1 MRKEF
6 RSLISLDEARSI
18 VLSHAPRSHVVAVP
32 LSQARGAVLAEKG
45 ISSVD
50 VPGFHRASMD
60 GFAVYAKDTFNARE
74 DMPVALKLKGTIP
87 MGMPSDVHVAE
98 GEAVEVST
106 GSMMPPGANAVVM
119 IEYSQSEGDLVQIRR
134 AVHPGENV
142 QLAGSDISFGE
153 TVLFP
158 GTRLAVREIG
168 VLAALGRETVRVR
181 CLKAG
186 VASTG
191 NELVAPGTPLG
202 PGQIYDINAYAVAA
216 AVQECGATAITY
228 GILPDCREE
237 MSKTMQKM
245 AYECDIVLVSG
256 STSAGAGDM
265 VYQVLD
271 EIGETIFHGV
281 NLKPGKPTIFGM
293 IDETPCLG
301 LPGYPVSALTVFELL
316 AAPAI
321 CNALGLRRQ
330 GHHAKGKLA
339 SHIRSEGRRQMMAVG
354 ISGDL
359 IYPVDKGSGS
369 ITTLA
374 WADGVIEIP
383 SDVEY
388 LEKGEVV
395 DVRLFGEQN
404 VPDLII
410 AGENTM
416 LMERMVENHPLR
428 VKLMN
433 TGSARGCIFL
443 EDGIAD
449 MVCVSGAP
457 ALSKGITTIMS
468 YSRELGMISKD
479 SSALQNIE
487 EKRIVGWH
495 KDSMMRLRLENALLA
510 MGITNPT
517 YSRYAKTHSSV
528 AAAVAMGMADLGF
541 VERDAAKQAGL
552 CFLSLAQDDIH
563 FLISSGRP
571 EKPRL
576 ISFISSL
583 QRALAGR

>member
-1 MRKEF
+1 MGREF

-32 LSQARGAVLAEKG
+32 LSQSRGAVLAEKVV
-45 ISSVD
+45 STVD

-60 GFAVYAKDTFNARE
+60 GFAVNAKDTFNARE

-87 MGMPSDVHVAE
+87 MGMPAEVDVAE

-119 IEYSQSEGDLVQIRR
+119 IEYSQSEGGLVQIHR

-153 TVLFP
+153 MVLFP
-158 GTRLAVREIG
+158 GTRLAAREMG

-181 CLKAG
+181 RLKAG
-186 VASTG
+186 IASTG
-191 NELVAPGTPLG
+191 NELVAPGTSLG
-202 PGQIYDINAYAVAA
+202 PGQIYDINAYTIAA
-216 AVQECGATAITY
+216 AVQECGACAVPY
-228 GILPDCREE
+228 GILPDSREE
-237 MSKTMQKM
+237 MSSTMQRM
-245 AYECDIVLVSG
+245 AHECDMVLVSG

-281 NLKPGKPTIFGM
+281 NLKPGKPTIFGI
-293 IDETPCLG
+293 IDEKPCLG
-301 LPGYPVSALTVFELL
+301 LPGYPTSALTVFELL

-321 CNALGLRRQ
+321 RNALGLRHQ
-330 GHHAKGKLA
+330 EHYAKGKLA
-339 SHIRSEGRRQMMAVG
+339 RNIRSEGRRQMMAVG

-359 IYPVDKGSGS
+359 IFPVDKGSGS

-374 WADGVIEIP
+374 WADGVIDVP
-383 SDVEY
+383 FDVEY

-395 DVRLFGEQN
+395 DVRLFGEPN
-404 VPDLII
+404 APDLII
-410 AGENTM
+410 AGENTV
-416 LMERMVENHPLR
+416 LMERLIENYPLQVR
-428 VKLMN
+428 LMN
-433 TGSARGCIFL
+433 TGSIRGRISL

-457 ALSKGITTIMS
+457 QRSTGITTIMS
-468 YSRELGMISKD
+468 YRRELGLISKNSD
-479 SSALQNIE
+479 ALQNIE

-495 KDSMMRLRLENALLA
+495 KDSMMRLHLENALLA

-517 YSRYAKTHSSV
+517 YWRYAKTHSSA
-528 AAAVAMGMADLGF
+528 AAAVAMGLADLGF

-552 CFLSLAQDDIH
+552 GFRTLAQDDIH
-563 FLISSGRP
+563 FQVRSDMAEKSG
-571 EKPRL
+571 L
-576 ISFISSL
+576 TSFISSL
-583 QRALAGR
+583 QRALAAR

>member
-18 VLSHAPRSHVVAVP
+18 VLSHTPRSHVVAVP

-74 DMPVALKLKGTIP
+74 DNPVALKLKGTIP

-98 GEAVEVST
+98 GEAAEVST
-106 GSMMPPGANAVVM
+106 GSMIPPGANAVVM

-216 AVQECGATAITY
+216 AVQECGATAMTY

-388 LEKGEVV
+388 LEKGEMV
-395 DVRLFGEQN
+395 DVRLFGEQDA
-404 VPDLII
+404 PDLVV
-410 AGENTM
+410 AGENTV
-416 LMERMVENHPLR
+416 LLDWLIENQFPR
-428 VKLMN
+428 VRLMN
-433 TGSARGCIFL
+433 TGSARGRILL

-449 MVCVSGAP
+449 MVCVSGA
-457 ALSKGITTIMS
+457 AELSEGVTTIMS
-468 YSRELGMISKD
+468 YSRELGLISKD

-495 KDSMMRLRLENALLA
+495 KDSKMRLQFENALLA
-510 MGITNPT
+510 MGMTNPT
-517 YSRYAKTHSSV
+517 YSRLAKTHSSV

-552 CFLSLAQDDIH
+552 CFLSLAQDEIH
-563 FLISSGRP
+563 FLISSDRP

-576 ISFISSL
+576 ISFTSSL
-583 QRALAGR
+583 QRALAAR